1 MSQTEGAGD
10 KVTPGGNRI
19 SSMSPATL
27 LAVLILVA
35 QVLVSIV
42 TYPFMPDSV
51 PSHWNAAGQVDGH
64 LPKLVN
70 ALLFPLMS
78 IGIYVLV
85 RVLMT
90 VGPRLGY
97 QNQRRASAGMV
108 NLILIGVLLFM
119 LILQLTTTAI
129 ALGVPIDL
137 MFVMSLSISV
147 LFIFLGNYMGKLRR
161 NFWAGIRTP
170 WTLTSDVVWERTHR
184 LGGWLFVLTGL
195 LGVIMSFVPALR
207 LWGLMAV
214 LFIVIVVLVVY
225 SFVIYQR
232 YTVEGKEPL
241 SPPFDTGD
249 RA

>member
-1 MSQTEGAGD
+1 MSQNDDAGD
-10 KVTPGGNRI
+10 KATPGGNHL

-27 LAVLILVA
+27 LAVLIIVA

-51 PSHWNAAGQVDGH
+51 PSHWNAAGQVNGY

-78 IGIYVLV
+78 LGIYLLV

-97 QNQRRASAGMV
+97 QNQRQASIGVV
-108 NLILIGVLLFM
+108 NLILDGVLLFM
-119 LILQLTTTAI
+119 LIIQLTTTAI
-129 ALGVPIDL
+129 ALGVPIDVT
-137 MFVMSLSISV
+137 FVISLSISV

-207 LWGLMAV
+207 LWGLIVV
-214 LFIVIVVLVVY
+214 LLIVVVVLVVY

-249 RA
+249 RV